1 MTIIKN
7 VKGRQIIDSRGNP
20 TIEVDVILEDG
31 SMGRAAVPSGASTG
45 AYEAIERRDNDL
57 KKYNGKGVQLAV
69 NSVNSEIKEQLI
81 EIKLLLSKVN
91 SLNSSSTE
99 ADINSIYEE
108 GSIIAESVT
117 SYFDSELVKFS
128 LSLDKKQIS
137 EIENHFLELQEKR
150 KKEEEDREKETYQE
164 RLQKNYISGFK
175 RIGIKLNNEQT
186 TALTSS
192 VKGIVDNGDEW
203 DQLQANWTKEMI
215 SILRTNQEEPFKEE
229 LKRHLVTLFD
239 LGPPSFREKV
249 ERNQIISIK
258 AVTKVVNS
266 MNDDQFKKMR
276 KRVRVY
282 IRSVDKILKNQ
293 NQEEAA

>member
-1 MTIIKN
+1 MMLKINIKIMT
-7 VKGRQIIDSRGNP
+7 
-20 TIEVDVILEDG
+20 TISLILLISACSIAG
-31 SMGRAAVPSGASTG
+31 SWAFGKLDNYLNDYFFTFANFSETQKK
-45 AYEAIERRDNDL
+45 EIETVTENF
-57 KKYNGKGVQLAV
+57 KYWLV
-69 NSVNSEIKEQLI
+69 KEQLI

-128 LSLDKKQIS
+128 LSLDEKQIN

-150 KKEEEDREKETYQE
+150 KKEDEDREKETYQE

-186 TALTSS
+186 TALTAS

-203 DQLQANWTKEMI
+203 DQLQSNWTKEMI

-229 LKRHLVTLFD
+229 LKRHLVTLFY

-266 MNDDQFKKMR
+266 MDDDQFKKMR

>member
-1 MTIIKN
+1 MK
-7 VKGRQIIDSRGNP
+7 VK
-20 TIEVDVILEDG
+20 VILLVGIVLILVSIMFGFFYLVRMHKPKE
-31 SMGRAAVPSGASTG
+31 SKKK
-45 AYEAIERRDNDL
+45 EIETVTENF
-57 KKYNGKGVQLAV
+57 KYWLV
-69 NSVNSEIKEQLI
+69 KEQLI

-108 GSIIAESVT
+108 GSIIAESVA

-128 LSLDKKQIS
+128 LSLDEKQIN

-150 KKEEEDREKETYQE
+150 KKEDEDREKETYQE

-186 TALTSS
+186 TALTAS

-229 LKRHLVTLFD
+229 LMQKCFHPVRLVHYL
-239 LGPPSFREKV
+239 EKYNYDINGD
-249 ERNQIISIK
+249 EYIK
-258 AVTKVVNS
+258 T
-266 MNDDQFKKMR
+266 
-276 KRVRVY
+276 
-282 IRSVDKILKNQ
+282 
-293 NQEEAA
+293 

>member
-1 MTIIKN
+1 MMLKINIKIMSAISLILLISACSIAGSWAFGKLDN
-7 VKGRQIIDSRGNP
+7 YLNDYFFTFANFSETQKKE
-20 TIEVDVILEDG
+20 IETVTE
-31 SMGRAAVPSGASTG
+31 
-45 AYEAIERRDNDL
+45 NF
-57 KKYNGKGVQLAV
+57 KYWLV
-69 NSVNSEIKEQLI
+69 KEQLT

-91 SLNSSSTE
+91 SLDSSTTE
-99 ADINSIYEE
+99 AEINSIYEE
-108 GSIIAESVT
+108 SYIIVKSVT

-128 LSLDKKQIS
+128 LSLDEKQIN

-150 KKEEEDREKETYQE
+150 KKEDEDREKETYQE

-186 TALTSS
+186 TALTAS

>member
-1 MTIIKN
+1 MTAISLIFLISACSIAGSWALGKLDN
-7 VKGRQIIDSRGNP
+7 YLNDYFFTFADFSETQKKE
-20 TIEVDVILEDG
+20 IETVTE
-31 SMGRAAVPSGASTG
+31 
-45 AYEAIERRDNDL
+45 NF
-57 KKYNGKGVQLAV
+57 KYWLV
-69 NSVNSEIKEQLI
+69 KEQLT

-108 GSIIAESVT
+108 GSIIAESVA

-128 LSLDKKQIS
+128 LSLDEKQIN

-150 KKEEEDREKETYQE
+150 KKEDEDREKETYQE

-186 TALTSS
+186 TALAAS

-203 DQLQANWTKEMI
+203 DQLQSDWTKEMI

>member
-1 MTIIKN
+1 MMLKINIKIMT
-7 VKGRQIIDSRGNP
+7 
-20 TIEVDVILEDG
+20 TISLILLISACSIAG
-31 SMGRAAVPSGASTG
+31 SWAFGKLDNYLNDYFFTFANFSETQKK
-45 AYEAIERRDNDL
+45 EIETVTENF
-57 KKYNGKGVQLAV
+57 KYWLV
-69 NSVNSEIKEQLI
+69 KEQLI

-108 GSIIAESVT
+108 GSIIAESVA

-128 LSLDKKQIS
+128 LSLDEKQIN

-150 KKEEEDREKETYQE
+150 KKEDEDREKETYQE

-186 TALTSS
+186 TVLTSS

>member
-1 MTIIKN
+1 MMLKINIKIMT
-7 VKGRQIIDSRGNP
+7 
-20 TIEVDVILEDG
+20 TISLILLISACSIAG
-31 SMGRAAVPSGASTG
+31 SWAFGKLDNYLNDYFFTFANFSETQKK
-45 AYEAIERRDNDL
+45 EIETVTENF
-57 KKYNGKGVQLAV
+57 KYWLV
-69 NSVNSEIKEQLI
+69 KEQLI

-150 KKEEEDREKETYQE
+150 KKEDEDREKETYQE

-175 RIGIKLNNEQT
+175 RIGIKLSNEQKA
-186 TALTSS
+186 ALTES
-192 VKGIVDNGDEW
+192 VKGIVDNGAEW
-203 DQLQANWTKEMI
+203 DQLQAKWTQKMI
-215 SILRTNQEEPFKEE
+215 SILRTNQKESFKEE
-229 LKRHLVTLFD
+229 LNGHLVTLFD
-239 LGPPSFREKV
+239 LGPPSFRKKV

-258 AVTKVVNS
+258 AVTEVVNS
-266 MNDDQFKKMR
+266 MDDDQFKKMR

-293 NQEEAA
+293 NLEEAA

>member
-1 MTIIKN
+1 
-7 VKGRQIIDSRGNP
+7 
-20 TIEVDVILEDG
+20 
-31 SMGRAAVPSGASTG
+31 
-45 AYEAIERRDNDL
+45 
-57 KKYNGKGVQLAV
+57 
-69 NSVNSEIKEQLI
+69 
-81 EIKLLLSKVN
+81 
-91 SLNSSSTE
+91 
-99 ADINSIYEE
+99 
-108 GSIIAESVT
+108 
-117 SYFDSELVKFS
+117 
-128 LSLDKKQIS
+128 
-137 EIENHFLELQEKR
+137 
-150 KKEEEDREKETYQE
+150 
-164 RLQKNYISGFK
+164 
-175 RIGIKLNNEQT
+175 
-186 TALTSS
+186 
-192 VKGIVDNGDEW
+192 
-203 DQLQANWTKEMI
+203 MI

>member
-1 MTIIKN
+1 MLKINIKIMS
-7 VKGRQIIDSRGNP
+7 VISLTLLISSCSIAGSWAFGRLDNYLNDYFFNFADFSETQKKE
-20 TIEVDVILEDG
+20 IETVTE
-31 SMGRAAVPSGASTG
+31 
-45 AYEAIERRDNDL
+45 NF
-57 KKYNGKGVQLAV
+57 KYWLV
-69 NSVNSEIKEQLI
+69 KEQLI

-91 SLNSSSTE
+91 SLDSSSTE

-117 SYFDSELVKFS
+117 SYFDYELVKFS
-128 LSLDKKQIS
+128 LSLDEKQIS

-150 KKEEEDREKETYQE
+150 KKEDEDREKEAYQE

-175 RIGIKLNNEQT
+175 RIGIKLNKEQT
-186 TALTSS
+186 AALTSS

-203 DQLQANWTKEMI
+203 DQLQENWTKEMI

-239 LGPPSFREKV
+239 LGPASFRKKV
-249 ERNQIISIK
+249 EKNQIISIK

-266 MNDDQFKKMR
+266 MDDDQFKKMR

-293 NQEEAA
+293 NQEGTA

>member
-1 MTIIKN
+1 
-7 VKGRQIIDSRGNP
+7 
-20 TIEVDVILEDG
+20 
-31 SMGRAAVPSGASTG
+31 
-45 AYEAIERRDNDL
+45 
-57 KKYNGKGVQLAV
+57 
-69 NSVNSEIKEQLI
+69 
-81 EIKLLLSKVN
+81 LSKVN

-128 LSLDKKQIS
+128 LSLDEKQIS

-150 KKEEEDREKETYQE
+150 KKEDEDREKEAYQE

-186 TALTSS
+186 TALAAS

-203 DQLQANWTKEMI
+203 DQLQSDWTKEMI

-229 LKRHLVTLFD
+229 LKRHLVTLFN

-249 ERNQIISIK
+249 ERNQIINIK

-266 MNDDQFKKMR
+266 MDDDQFKKMR

>member
-1 MTIIKN
+1 MMIKIN
-7 VKGRQIIDSRGNP
+7 IKIMSAISLILLISACSIAGSWAFGKLDSYLNDYFF
-20 TIEVDVILEDG
+20 TFADFSETQKKEIETVTE
-31 SMGRAAVPSGASTG
+31 
-45 AYEAIERRDNDL
+45 NF
-57 KKYNGKGVQLAV
+57 KYWLV
-69 NSVNSEIKEQLI
+69 KEQLT
-81 EIKLLLSKVN
+81 EIKLLLSKVK
-91 SLNSSSTE
+91 SLDSSSTE
-99 ADINSIYEE
+99 AEINSIYEE
-108 GSIIAESVT
+108 GSIIVKSVT

-128 LSLDKKQIS
+128 LSLDEKQIN

-150 KKEEEDREKETYQE
+150 KKEDEDREKETHQE

-186 TALTSS
+186 TALTAS

-203 DQLQANWTKEMI
+203 DQLQAKWTQEMI
-215 SILRTNQEEPFKEE
+215 SILRSNKKESFKEE
-229 LKRHLVTLFD
+229 MNSHLVTLFD
-239 LGPPSFREKV
+239 LGPSSFRKKV

-266 MNDDQFKKMR
+266 MDDGQFKKMR
-276 KRVRVY
+276 KRISVY